1 MRRAVGQS
9 GRGTEEKRAVAVFD
23 SGSKERDTDE
33 RATEKAAA
41 HARTLP
47 YPGSFGPEALP
58 NRDAGRDETHSM
70 YFASLFSWFT
80 SVIALMSSS
89 PMLSNFLR
97 SSSVSAT
104 VVGRA
109 MFP

>member
-1 MRRAVGQS
+1 
-9 GRGTEEKRAVAVFD
+9 
-23 SGSKERDTDE
+23 
-33 RATEKAAA
+33 
-41 HARTLP
+41 
-47 YPGSFGPEALP
+47 
-58 NRDAGRDETHSM
+58 M

>member
-9 GRGTEEKRAVAVFD
+9 GRGTKKRAVAVFD

-33 RATEKAAA
+33 RREKAAA

>member
-1 MRRAVGQS
+1 MRSVSRVADPRNAPS
-9 GRGTEEKRAVAVFD
+9 PFSIRGR
-23 SGSKERDTDE
+23 ERDTGK
-33 RATEKAAA
+33 RREKAAA
-41 HARTLP
+41 DARTLP